1 MLLKCKTI
9 FKFFLMWEFYIFMWE
24 FPTLNLYT
32 PSVFY
37 CTEIW
42 IEKNAH
48 DPKDKYITLSL
59 PFDRLGEITHQF
71 QNATMTL

>member
-1 MLLKCKTI
+1 
-9 FKFFLMWEFYIFMWE
+9 MWE

-42 IEKNAH
+42 IENNAR
-48 DPKDKYITLSL
+48 DPKDKYITLAFLLLTWGRSPISSKMPL
-59 PFDRLGEITHQF
+59 
-71 QNATMTL
+71 